1 MTYNV
6 VRIDEI
12 EPVPYLGSN
21 LIPVRHTLGFRP
33 AGTNAWIADEGGQ
46 LIPPHAED
54 SGNEELYGVLRGRAT
69 FTVGGETGDA
79 PAGSLVF
86 VPPEVE
92 RTATAEEQGTIV
104 LAVGATI
111 GKPFEGGAWDT
122 FAVADAHRRAGRTD
136 EGRAV
141 LQRAI
146 EERPD
151 AWARH
156 YNAACWEALDGN
168 ADEAF
173 EHLRRARELNE
184 EEVRRYMAEDTDL
197 DSLRDD
203 PRWQELSE

>member
-1 MTYNV
+1 MGRSREPGRARGGRRCDRPGRPRRTAAAMTYNV

-21 LIPVRHTLGFRP
+21 LIPVRHTLGVRP

-54 SGNEELYGVLRGRAT
+54 SGNEELYVVLRGRAT

-122 FAVADAHRRAGRTD
+122 FAVADAHHRAHASGRSSIALWRTARCV
-136 EGRAV
+136 GAP
-141 LQRAI
+141 LQR
-146 EERPD
+146 RVLGS
-151 AWARH
+151 ARRK
-156 YNAACWEALDGN
+156 CG
-168 ADEAF
+168 
-173 EHLRRARELNE
+173 
-184 EEVRRYMAEDTDL
+184 
-197 DSLRDD
+197 
-203 PRWQELSE
+203 